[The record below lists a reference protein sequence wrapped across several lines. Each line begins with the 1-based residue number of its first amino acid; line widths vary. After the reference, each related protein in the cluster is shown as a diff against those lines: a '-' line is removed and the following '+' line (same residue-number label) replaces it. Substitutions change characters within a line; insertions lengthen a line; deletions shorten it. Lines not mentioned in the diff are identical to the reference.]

1 MVPLFKHRLPGY
13 VALYSAVFVIFL
25 AVGYILHHRILAV
38 LMPSVNASVAAVGAV
53 EKAGGNLPAILALAI
68 FVKNALVAVLV
79 LTFGKRLFGAF
90 PAFVLAVNALV
101 LGAVYGDTVSSG
113 TPWSEAAL
121 YFVPHGVIE
130 IPALVA
136 ACVLA
141 VRGTLKERLLNGAK
155 YLAVPLAL
163 AALVEVYVTP
173 ALLEIVWAAKRIAA

>member
-1 MVPLFKHRLPGY
+1 MFKHRLPGY
-13 VALYSAVFVIFL
+13 VVLYSAVFVIFL
-25 AVGYILHHRILAV
+25 AVGYMLHYRVLAV

-53 EKAGGNLPAILALAI
+53 EKVGGNLPAILALAI
-68 FVKNALVAVLV
+68 FIKNALVAVLV
-79 LTFGKRLFGAF
+79 LIFGKRLFGAF

-113 TPWSEAAL
+113 TSWSEAAL

-136 ACVLA
+136 ACVLT
-141 VRGTLKERLLNGAK
+141 VRGTLKERLSNGFK

-173 ALLEIVWAAKRIAA
+173 ALLEIVWAAKKIAA